1 MLCSSPF
8 SEIQKSGRM
17 AEDHLPLLSDLEG
30 AIKPCASVAKKRSSS
45 SPARVASLDVFRGL
59 SVFLMMVVDYGGS
72 VFPIIA
78 HCPWNG
84 LHLADFVMPFF
95 LFISGVSLSIA
106 YKNVSNR
113 LEASRKVVLKAFK
126 LFLLGIFLQ
135 GGFLHG
141 ITSLT
146 YGVDVERIRWLG
158 ILQRIAVGYAIAALC
173 EIWLPCKKKTERGF
187 FFYYIWHWGTAFL
200 LTLIYLGLLYGLYVP
215 DWEFSAPQLGS
226 LHSYNET
233 YVYKVNCAG
242 RGDLGPA
249 CNSAAMIDRYI
260 LGIDHLYMKPV
271 YRDLQECKISNPP
284 SWCRA
289 PFEPEGI
296 LSSLMA
302 AVACILG
309 LQYGH
314 ILLHSKE
321 HKDRLYNWLVL
332 SFPLLVTG
340 LFLALIGIPPFNKS
354 LYSLSYTMVT
364 SATAGITLCT
374 LYLLVD
380 VYGQRRLTWLLEWI
394 GKHSLTIF
402 ILLTSNIGVIAVQGF
417 YWRTP
422 QNNIVHWIVNH
433 VVHKG

>member
-1 MLCSSPF
+1 
-8 SEIQKSGRM
+8 M
-17 AEDHLPLLSDLEG
+17 AEDHQPLLSDLEG
-30 AIKPCASVAKKRSSS
+30 ATKSIAAAAAAAHKRRSSS
-45 SPARVASLDVFRGL
+45 SSSPPPPPRVASLDVFRGL

-95 LFISGVSLSIA
+95 LFISGVSLSIV
-106 YKNVSNR
+106 YKNVSKR
-113 LEASRKVVLKAFK
+113 LEASKKAVLKAFK

-146 YGVDVERIRWLG
+146 YGVDIERIRLLG
-158 ILQRIAVGYAIAALC
+158 ILQRIAIGYAVAALC
-173 EIWLPCKKKTERGF
+173 EIWLPCKKKTKGGF
-187 FFYYIWHWGTAFL
+187 FLNYIWHWCTAFL
-200 LTLIYLGLLYGLYVP
+200 LIVIYVGILYGLYVP
-215 DWEFSAPQLGS
+215 DWQFSVPQMTS
-226 LHSYNET
+226 LHAYNGT
-233 YVYKVNCAG
+233 IVYKVNCSR

-249 CNSAAMIDRYI
+249 CNSAGMIDRYI
-260 LGIDHLYMKPV
+260 LGIDHLYVKPV
-271 YRDLQECKISNPP
+271 YRELAECKTLNPP
-284 SWCRA
+284 SWCHA
-289 PFEPEGI
+289 PYEPEGV
-296 LSSLMA
+296 LSSLTA

-321 HKDRLYNWLVL
+321 HKDRLNNWLAL
-332 SFPLLVTG
+332 SFPLFAVGLLLAFTG
-340 LFLALIGIPPFNKS
+340 IHPFNKS
-354 LYSLSYTMVT
+354 LYSVSYLMVT
-364 SATAGITLCT
+364 SASAGITLCA

-380 VYGQRRLTWLLEWI
+380 FYGQRRLTLALDWI

-417 YWRTP
+417 YWRSP
-422 QNNIVHWIVNH
+422 ENNIVRWIVRQ
-433 VVHKG
+433 VVHKD